1 MCRESNPLHPNY
13 NEEVIK
19 RSQQVAP
26 LQKKTSK
33 HSSLLF
39 LLDLQSLKL
48 LGFQAFFC
56 FQSLPLVSYYR
67 PSGQKFRRCF
77 FGRRLKQKMKR
88 LLGFLLPALS
98 SEDKPEGI
106 YIKLECPSC
115 TAMHSFY
122 FLCVYGRTT
131 QRQRK
136 RKKKEKIPPPS
147 RIQTHSPLSTSRVL
161 YRFALH
167 LE

>member
-33 HSSLLF
+33 NSSLIF
-39 LLDLQSLKL
+39 LLDLQRLKL
-48 LGFQAFFC
+48 LGFKAFFC

-98 SEDKPEGI
+98 SEGKPEGI
-106 YIKLECPSC
+106 YIKLECPQLHGY
-115 TAMHSFY
+115 AF
-122 FLCVYGRTT
+122 FLLFMCACLWTHYLEMEKE
-131 QRQRK
+131 K
-136 RKKKEKIPPPS
+136 RKKLAS
-147 RIQTHSPLSTSRVL
+147 
-161 YRFALH
+161 
-167 LE
+167 